1 MVSVILFSGGQA
13 ALSILSPQP
22 AAISQLL
29 TGVVVIGIPTAICMG
44 LVAVFTVFG
53 LRR

>member
-13 ALSILSPQP
+13 ALSILSPP
-22 AAISQLL
+22 AAISRLL

-44 LVAVFTVFG
+44 LVAAFTVFG